1 MDNIDQIKFLSDE
14 ITRLNKELERL
25 KDEKLDLIQVA
36 IDNCEFENKNYN
48 LIQKEIS
55 TSNIDVSLL
64 REKYPEIAREVSK
77 TNKYNR
83 FYIKDK
89 QNKDTVMEEAVLR
102 MVKQ

>member
-25 KDEKLDLIQVA
+25 KDEKLDLIEKA

-89 QNKDTVMEEAVLR
+89 QNKDTVMEEALLR
-102 MVKQ
+102 MKH